1 MAEQSKEIKRR
12 IKSVSNIKQ
21 ITRAMEL
28 VSTSKLRKSRKQLE
42 LTRPYYNTVESSI
55 REILANTKGVKYD
68 LLERREVKNRL
79 IIVLTSDRG
88 LAGGY
93 NINVIRKAESYI
105 DDTVGTKFILVGVE
119 AREYFKRRYDGIV
132 EEFSYIS
139 EEPSYNNAA
148 KIGSICY
155 DLYRK
160 KEIDEVLLVYTH
172 FSTVLSLVP
181 SMVKLLPAESI
192 EKEGNMENRLIEYEP
207 SVEEV
212 LNRLVKDYISITIFG
227 AMIESAA
234 SEQAS
239 RRNSMKNATD
249 NANDM
254 LESLSLRFNRARQA
268 QITQEI
274 TEIVSGANALN

>member
-105 DDTVGTKFILVGVE
+105 DDEVGTKFILVGVE

-207 SVEEV
+207 SAEEV

>member
-68 LLERREVKNRL
+68 LLERREVRNRL

-105 DDTVGTKFILVGVE
+105 DDKVGTKFILVGVE

-181 SMVKLLPAESI
+181 SMVKLLPAKSI

-207 SVEEV
+207 SAEEV

>member
-105 DDTVGTKFILVGVE
+105 DDKVGTKFILVGVE

-132 EEFSYIS
+132 EDFSYIS

-192 EKEGNMENRLIEYEP
+192 EKDGNMENRLIEYEP
-207 SVEEV
+207 SAEEV

>member
-42 LTRPYYNTVESSI
+42 LTRPYYNTVELSI

-105 DDTVGTKFILVGVE
+105 DDKVGTKFILVGVE

-192 EKEGNMENRLIEYEP
+192 EKDGNMENRLIEYEP
-207 SVEEV
+207 SAEEV

>member
-105 DDTVGTKFILVGVE
+105 DDKVGTKFILVGVE

-192 EKEGNMENRLIEYEP
+192 EKEGNLENRLIEYEP
-207 SVEEV
+207 SAEEV

>member
-105 DDTVGTKFILVGVE
+105 DDKVRTKFILVGVE

-139 EEPSYNNAA
+139 EEPSFNNAA

-207 SVEEV
+207 SAEEV

>member
-55 REILANTKGVKYD
+55 REILTNTKGVKYD

-105 DDTVGTKFILVGVE
+105 DDKVGTKFILVGVE

-207 SVEEV
+207 SAEEV

>member
-93 NINVIRKAESYI
+93 NINVIRKAELYI
-105 DDTVGTKFILVGVE
+105 DDKVGTKFILVGVE

-192 EKEGNMENRLIEYEP
+192 EKDGNMENRLIEYEP
-207 SVEEV
+207 SAEEV

>member
-105 DDTVGTKFILVGVE
+105 DDKVGTKFILVGVE

-207 SVEEV
+207 SAEEV

-239 RRNSMKNATD
+239 RRNSMKNATN

>member
-105 DDTVGTKFILVGVE
+105 DDKEGTKFILVGVE

-207 SVEEV
+207 SAEEV